1 MHLSQPA
8 THLMRGITRIARII
22 FLGALPVTLSAQ
34 SNSGIKTYC
43 NPMDFNYRYNYEQL
57 NDSIS
62 YRSGADPVIVN
73 HKGEYFM
80 FVTISGGWWHSK
92 DLIHWTYVV
101 PDKWPM
107 EDMCAP
113 AAMSVKDTLY
123 LFQSTFEQRPIFISL
138 EPEKG
143 KLIFYNRWLPRL
155 PKDIGPWDP
164 AMFYDEELNKWYM
177 YWGSSN
183 VYPLFGAELDKRK
196 RLTYKD
202 PKDYR
207 ALLYLEPEKHGWER
221 FGKDHSSEIRPFTE
235 GAWMTKH
242 NNKYYLQY
250 GAPGTEFNVYANGA
264 YVGDHPLGPF
274 TYAPNNPVS
283 YKPGGFVNGAGHG
296 NTFQD
301 NYGNYWNT
309 GTPWIAVNWNF
320 ERRVAMFPA
329 GFDELDQ
336 MYANTRFG
344 DLPHF
349 TPTRKW
355 TSSDELFTGWMLLS
369 YKKPVT
375 VSSTKDGHG
384 GETIT
389 DENPRNFWVAA
400 ENNPK
405 QWAVVDLKSEFD
417 VKALQVNYTDYKSN
431 IYNSDSTVYTRFRLL
446 ASRDNKTWDV
456 VGDLSKERTDRSNPY
471 IELAQPVKARY
482 IKYEHIYSK
491 TPNLAI
497 SDIRVFGNGP
507 GKVPAV
513 PANVTARRD
522 TDERNAFVSWK
533 AVPGVVAYNVRWGIQ
548 KDKLYQAYQVFSD
561 QPTTLEVRSLTIKQD
576 YYFAV
581 EAFNEN
587 GVSKVSEVVFCE
599 VKKR

>member
-1 MHLSQPA
+1 MKYL
-8 THLMRGITRIARII
+8 L
-22 FLGALPVTLSAQ
+22 FLISGLPLVAFGQ
-34 SNSGIKTYC
+34 SSSGIKTYC
-43 NPMDFNYRYNYEQL
+43 NPVDINYRYNYEQL

-62 YRSGADPVIVN
+62 YRSGADPVIIN
-73 HKGEYFM
+73 HKGEYYM

-92 DLIHWTYVV
+92 DLLHWNYVV

-113 AAMSVKDTLY
+113 AAMSVRDTLY
-123 LFQSTFEQRPIFISL
+123 LFQSTFEQRPIFIST

-164 AMFYDEELNKWYM
+164 ALFYDEDLDKYYM

-196 RLTYKD
+196 HLTYKD

-207 ALLYLEPEKHGWER
+207 AMLYLQPGKHGWER
-221 FGKDHSSEIRPFTE
+221 FGQDHSSDIRPFTE

-242 NNKYYLQY
+242 NGKYYLQY
-250 GAPGTEFNVYANGA
+250 GAPGTEYNVYANGT

-283 YKPGGFVNGAGHG
+283 YKPGGFVQGAGHG

-301 NYGNYWNT
+301 NHGNYWNT

-320 ERRVAMFPA
+320 ERRIAMFPA

-344 DLPHF
+344 DLPHLM
-349 TPTRKW
+349 PTKKW
-355 TSSDELFTGWMLLS
+355 SSSEELFAGWMLLS

-389 DENPRNFWVAA
+389 DENPRKFWVAD

-405 QWAVVDLKSEFD
+405 QWVVIDLKNEFD
-417 VKALQVNYTDYKSN
+417 VKALQVNFTDYKSN
-431 IYNSDSTVYTRFRLL
+431 IYDSDSSVYTRFKMY
-446 ASRDNKTWDV
+446 ASKDNKSWEL
-456 VGDLSKERTDRSNPY
+456 VGDLSKEKTDRSNPY
-471 IELAQPVKARY
+471 MELEKPVRARY

-497 SDIRVFGNGP
+497 SDIRVFGNGS
-507 GKVPAV
+507 GKIPSTPVNIIAK
-513 PANVTARRD
+513 RD
-522 TDERNAFVSWK
+522 KDDRNAFISWK
-533 AVPGVVAYNVRWGIQ
+533 PVTGAVGYNIRWGIQ
-548 KDKLYQAYQVFSD
+548 KDKLYQCYQIFAD
-561 QPTTLEVRSLTIKQD
+561 QPTSKEIRALTVGQD
-576 YYFAV
+576 YFFAV
-581 EAFNEN
+581 EAFSEN
-587 GVSKVSEVVFCE
+587 GVSKLSEVVSCGS
-599 VKKR
+599 K

>member
-1 MHLSQPA
+1 MKVFS
-8 THLMRGITRIARII
+8 RIAQII
-22 FLGALPVTLSAQ
+22 VIAPVMAFAQ

-73 HKGEYFM
+73 HKGEYYM

-92 DLIHWTYVV
+92 DLLHWKYIV

-113 AAMSVKDTLY
+113 AAMSVRDTLY
-123 LFQSTFEQRPIFISL
+123 LFQSTFQQRPIFIST

-143 KLIFYNRWLPRL
+143 KLIFYNRWLPLL

-164 AMFYDEELNKWYM
+164 ALFYDEDLDKWYM

-183 VYPLFGAELDKRK
+183 VYPLFGAELDKRE

-207 ALLYLEPEKHGWER
+207 ALIYLQPEKHGWER
-221 FGKDHSSEIRPFTE
+221 FGRDHRSDIRPFTE

-242 NNKYYLQY
+242 NKKYYLQY
-250 GAPGTEFNVYANGA
+250 GAPGTEYNVYANGT
-264 YVGDHPLGPF
+264 YVGDDPLGPF

-283 YKPGGFVNGAGHG
+283 YKPGGFVTGAGHG

-320 ERRVAMFPA
+320 ERRVAMFPT
-329 GFDELDQ
+329 GFDELGQ

-349 TPTRKW
+349 LPTKKW

-369 YKKPVT
+369 YKKPAT

-384 GETIT
+384 AETIT

-400 ENNPK
+400 ENNSK
-405 QWAVVDLKSEFD
+405 QWVVIDLKGEFD
-417 VKALQVNYTDYKSN
+417 VKALQVNFTDYKSN
-431 IYNSDSTVYTRFRLL
+431 IYDSDSTVYTRFRLH
-446 ASRDNKTWDV
+446 ASRDNKTWEV
-456 VGDLSKERTDRSNPY
+456 VGDLSKERTDRANPY
-471 IELAQPVKARY
+471 VELTQPVKARY

-497 SDIRVFGNGP
+497 SDIRVFGNGS

-513 PANVTARRD
+513 PTGVTAKRD
-522 TDERNAFVSWK
+522 TDDRNAFVSWK
-533 AVPGVVAYNVRWGIQ
+533 AVPGAVAYNVRWGIQ
-548 KDKLYQAYQVFSD
+548 KDKMYQAYQVFAD
-561 QPTTLEVRSLTIKQD
+561 QPTTIEIRALTTGQD
-576 YYFAV
+576 YYFSV

-587 GVSKVSEVVFCE
+587 GVSKLSTVIPVAGQQD
-599 VKKR
+599 